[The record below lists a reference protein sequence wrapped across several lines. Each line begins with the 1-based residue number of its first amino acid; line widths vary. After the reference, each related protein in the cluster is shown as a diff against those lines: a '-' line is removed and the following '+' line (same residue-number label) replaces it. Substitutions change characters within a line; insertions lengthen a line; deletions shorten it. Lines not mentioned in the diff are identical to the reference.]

1 MPCDSRI
8 ASRSISRHRRR
19 ELLRTQGR
27 CSAAPSAT
35 PSPREDVGQC
45 CACGGRC
52 VSGWRRLAHG
62 RRRGRGNWQRS
73 LRREADGI
81 HNPVAAE
88 IIVARQSLRQD
99 RLEAQ
104 EESVETRRKKAQQ
117 KQGGGIE
124 FANGLQLQNA
134 PNYPPTPPFDF
145 KNPER
150 VTRMPRR
157 TIRSAGPISMVHEV
171 SPPFRA
177 LPPFRSI
184 VGFPFVERKHAIYQ
198 PHCREGS
205 HRCCRTCIALQTARF
220 RPSPSCRTD
229 NRPLRQDA

>member
-1 MPCDSRI
+1 MRLRRPLVRFGVE
-8 ASRSISRHRRR
+8 ASGAWAAPRPGQLQRSVTAICRRHR
-19 ELLRTQGR
+19 
-27 CSAAPSAT
+27 
-35 PSPREDVGQC
+35 
-45 CACGGRC
+45 
-52 VSGWRRLAHG
+52 
-62 RRRGRGNWQRS
+62 

-134 PNYPPTPPFDF
+134 PSYPPTPPFDF

-157 TIRSAGPISMVHEV
+157 TIRSV
-171 SPPFRA
+171 SRTY
-177 LPPFRSI
+177 I
-184 VGFPFVERKHAIYQ
+184 H
-198 PHCREGS
+198 GS
-205 HRCCRTCIALQTARF
+205 
-220 RPSPSCRTD
+220 
-229 NRPLRQDA
+229 